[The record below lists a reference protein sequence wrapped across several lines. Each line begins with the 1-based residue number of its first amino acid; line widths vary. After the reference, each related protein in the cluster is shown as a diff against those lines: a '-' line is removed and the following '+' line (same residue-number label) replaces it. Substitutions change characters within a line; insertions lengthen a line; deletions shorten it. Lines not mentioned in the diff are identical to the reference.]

1 MGKNVFHEDLDDTFR
16 GVRVRVHTDDHTYE
30 GWCGRWHYNEH
41 AVIIHDAERDD
52 GEQVGAVTVSHPETV
67 ERIPPTDPIEEVRVA
82 DIAPSP
88 YTFRRMDDADH
99 EKFVKLTRERGHL
112 LTYPTVRSVA
122 ADEESHD
129 HNHDHPYEVV
139 AGHRRFETAR
149 RAGLETV
156 AVRVADLDAWEAVE
170 RFVDDHVPIQG
181 SDERH
186 MYGQEEIDRML
197 GRLREEWSDD
207 RLRELGPLA
216 PYLEEKLA
224 STRRE
229 GIRQGYL
236 ADGRGGE

>member
-1 MGKNVFHEDLDDTFR
+1 MGKNPFHEDLDDTFR
-16 GVRVRVHTDDHTYE
+16 GVRVRVHTDERSYE
-30 GWCGRWHYNEH
+30 GWCGRWYYNEH
-41 AVIIHDAERDD
+41 AVIVYDAERDD
-52 GEQVGAVTVSHPETV
+52 GEQVGAVTVSDPETV
-67 ERIPPTDPIEEVRVA
+67 ERLPPTDPIEEVRVA

-88 YTFRRMDDADH
+88 YTQRSMDDADH

-112 LTYPTVRSVA
+112 LTYPTVRRVGD
-122 ADEESHD
+122 DEQRGHD
-129 HNHDHPYEVV
+129 RAYEVV

-149 RAGLETV
+149 RADLDTI

-181 SDERH
+181 GNERY
-186 MYGQEEIDRML
+186 MYGQEEIDGML
-197 GRLREEWSDD
+197 ARLREDWSDD
-207 RLRELGPLA
+207 LLREIGVLA

-236 ADGRGGE
+236 TDGRGGR

>member
-1 MGKNVFHEDLDDTFR
+1 MGNPFYDDVDDTFR
-16 GVRVRVHTDDHTYE
+16 GVRVRVHTDEHIYE

-41 AVIIHDAERDD
+41 GVLVYDAERDD
-52 GEQVGAVTVSHPETV
+52 GEQVGALTVSNPETV
-67 ERIPPTDPIEEVRVA
+67 ERLPPTDPIEEVRVT

-88 YTFRRMDDADH
+88 YTERSMDDADH

-112 LTYPTVRSVA
+112 LTYPTVRRVA
-122 ADEESHD
+122 DDKQCD
-129 HNHDHPYEVV
+129 HNRAYEVV

-149 RAGLETV
+149 RADLDTI
-156 AVRVADLDAWEAVE
+156 AVRVADLDAWEAVK
-170 RFVDDHVPIQG
+170 RFVDDHVAIQG
-181 SDERH
+181 GDERH

-197 GRLREEWSDD
+197 AQLREDWADD
-207 RLRELGPLA
+207 RLREMGVLA

-236 ADGRGGE
+236 TDGRGSE

>member
-1 MGKNVFHEDLDDTFR
+1 MGKNPFHEDLDDTFR
-16 GVRVRVHTDDHTYE
+16 GVRVRVRTSEHTYE

-41 AVIIHDAERDD
+41 GVIVYDAERND
-52 GEQVGAVTVSHPETV
+52 GEKVGAVTVSNPETV
-67 ERIPPTDPIEEVRVA
+67 ERLPPTDPIEEVRVA

-88 YTFRRMDDADH
+88 YTYRSMDDAAH

-112 LTYPTVRSVA
+112 LTYPTVRRVGD
-122 ADEESHD
+122 DEHR
-129 HNHDHPYEVV
+129 NHDSAYEVV

-149 RAGLETV
+149 RANLDTIT
-156 AVRVADLDAWEAVE
+156 ARVADLDAWEAVE
-170 RFVDDHVPIQG
+170 QFVDDHVPIQG
-181 SDERH
+181 GDERH

-197 GRLREEWSDD
+197 ARLREDWDDD
-207 RLRELGPLA
+207 RLREIGVLA

-236 ADGRGGE
+236 ADSRGSE

>member
-1 MGKNVFHEDLDDTFR
+1 MGKNAFHEDLDDTFR

-52 GEQVGAVTVSHPETV
+52 GEEVGAVTVSDPETV
-67 ERIPPTDPIEEVRVA
+67 ERLPPTDPIEEVRVA
-82 DIAPSP
+82 DITPSP

-112 LTYPTVRSVA
+112 LTYPTVRRVA
-122 ADEESHD
+122 DDEQRDHD
-129 HNHDHPYEVV
+129 REYEVV

-149 RAGLETV
+149 RAGLDTI
-156 AVRVADLDAWEAVE
+156 AVRVADFDAWEAVE

-181 SDERH
+181 GNERY

-197 GRLREEWSDD
+197 ARLREEWTDD
-207 RLRELGPLA
+207 RLREIGVLA

-224 STRRE
+224 ATRSE
-229 GIRQGYL
+229 ALRQGCL
-236 ADGRGGE
+236 TDGRGNR